1 MSFYLADK
9 TTSWKHV
16 KGHLYYVADN
26 FCVDL
31 TAMFGEGNEPC
42 EENDERI
49 KELLTAKK
57 YVSYDEKTI
66 IFSNLSWMNV
76 NKDE

>member
-1 MSFYLADK
+1 MRFYLADK
-9 TTSWKHV
+9 TTSWKHIE
-16 KGHLYYVADN
+16 GHLYYIADN

-31 TAMFGEGNEPC
+31 TMMFGKGNEPC

-57 YVSYDEKTI
+57 YVSYDGKSA
-66 IFSNLSWMNV
+66 IFRDLSWMKE

>member
-9 TTSWKHV
+9 TKSWKHI

-26 FCVDL
+26 FWLDL
-31 TAMFGEGNEPC
+31 TMIFGEGNEPR

-49 KELLTAKK
+49 KELLTAQK
-57 YVSYDEKTI
+57 YVSYDGKTI
-66 IFSNLSWMNV
+66 IIRDLSWLEE
-76 NKDE
+76 NKDD

>member
-1 MSFYLADK
+1 MGFYLAGK
-9 TTSWKHV
+9 TTSWKHI
-16 KGHLYYVADN
+16 KGHLYYIADN
-26 FCVDL
+26 YYVDF
-31 TAMFGEGNEPC
+31 TAMFGAGNEPR

-49 KELLTAKK
+49 KKLLNAKK

-66 IFSNLSWMNV
+66 IFKDLSWMKE